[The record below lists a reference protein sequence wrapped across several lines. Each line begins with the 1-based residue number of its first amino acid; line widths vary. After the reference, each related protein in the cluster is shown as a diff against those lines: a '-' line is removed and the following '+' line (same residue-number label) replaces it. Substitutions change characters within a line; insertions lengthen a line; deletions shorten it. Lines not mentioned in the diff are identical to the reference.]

1 MKAVGYERPLPIDDR
16 AALLDVI
23 LPEPQPD
30 PHDLV
35 VDVKAIS
42 VNPVDSKV
50 RRDVQPGPGEIKVLG
65 WDAAGVVHAVGPQV
79 TLFRPGDRVWYAGAL
94 ERAGTNS
101 ERHVVDE
108 RIVGRMPVTLGF
120 AQAAALPLTSLTAWE
135 LLFDRLQI
143 PLDTTPLEERILIIG
158 AAGGVGSVLVQ
169 LARKLTGLT
178 VIGTASRPETQ
189 AWVRDRG
196 AHYVIDHQKP
206 LSEELK
212 RIGLPS
218 VTYVASLTNTD
229 DHFPQIVEVLEPQG
243 RLALID
249 DPVKPLDIMQLKRK
263 SISLHWELMYTRSMF
278 HTPDMIEQHR
288 ILNQIADLVDDG
300 TLESTAAEHFGAIDA
315 ANVRKAHALL
325 ESGKARGKIVLEGF
339 SSL

>member
-23 LPEPQPD
+23 LPEPQPG
-30 PHDLV
+30 PRDLV
-35 VDVKAIS
+35 VDVKAVS
-42 VNPVDSKV
+42 VNPVDTKV
-50 RRDVQPGPGEIKVLG
+50 RRGVQPGPGEIKVLG
-65 WDAAGVVHAVGPQV
+65 WDAAGVVRAVGPQV

-94 ERAGTNS
+94 ERQGTNS
-101 ERHVVDE
+101 ERHLVDE
-108 RIVGRMPVTLGF
+108 RIVGRMPEGLGF

-135 LLFDRLQI
+135 LVFDRLQI
-143 PLDTTPLEERILIIG
+143 PLDTAPREERILVIG
-158 AAGGVGSVLVQ
+158 APGGVGSILVQ
-169 LARKLTGLT
+169 MARKLTGLT
-178 VIGTASRPETQ
+178 VIGTASRPESQ
-189 AWVRDRG
+189 AWVRARG
-196 AHYVIDHQKP
+196 AHHVIDHRKP
-206 LSEELK
+206 LGEELK
-212 RIGLPS
+212 RIGAPS
-218 VTYVASLTNTD
+218 VNYVASLTNTD
-229 DHFPQIVEVLEPQG
+229 DHFPQIVSVLEPQG

-249 DPVKPLDIMQLKRK
+249 DPVKPIDIMQLKPK

-278 HTPDMIEQHR
+278 QTPDMIEQHR